1 MPSGTPAATGLFAFD
16 QLNHK
21 EYLMTQTIR
30 FPALAGAI
38 AAALCLAT
46 LTPSAS
52 HEAVAQGIRVSV
64 PIQTHYGSGYNG
76 YGSGR
81 YGVGGYSGYE
91 SRGYSGYGYGGYG
104 GQSYQAGAYGAPSR
118 IYSGY
123 GNGPYG
129 YGSPAVY
136 SSPSYSV
143 YGYSNAPTYNLQY
156 RGLQFQGGAYRPV
169 YNPNQ
174 TRFYSPYGYRY

>member
-1 MPSGTPAATGLFAFD
+1 
-16 QLNHK
+16 
-21 EYLMTQTIR
+21 MTQTIR
-30 FPALAGAI
+30 LPALAGAI

-52 HEAVAQGIRVSV
+52 REAVAQGIRVTV
-64 PIQTHYGSGYNG
+64 PIQTHYGSGYNRYSG

-81 YGVGGYSGYE
+81 YGVGGYSGFR
-91 SRGYSGYGYGGYG
+91 SSGYSGYGYGGYG
-104 GQSYQAGAYGAPSR
+104 GQSYRAGAYGAPSR

-123 GNGPYG
+123 GNGPYV

-143 YGYSNAPTYNLQY
+143 YGYSNAPTHNLQY
-156 RGLQFQGGAYRPV
+156 RGLQYQGGSYRPL
-169 YNPNQ
+169 YNPSQ
-174 TRFYSPYGYRY
+174 SRLYSPYGYDRY